1 MAIRRSGGGGV
12 RQGREGELPAVVS
25 APAVKRGV
33 APRLY
38 ERAFRILAGRIARG
52 ALAPGERLL
61 ESRVALEFGISRAP
75 ARQALAELA
84 AAGLVRK
91 VEGHGYAVVDAPAV
105 LDPPGA
111 HPLSSHPPAGGG
123 ERLTAAPSWERIYRE
138 AEAEI
143 AARIAFG
150 SWRITETE
158 LAAAYGVS
166 RTVAREVLARLQQRG
181 LVRKDDKSRWF
192 APALTPDYVDELY
205 EMRRLLEPV
214 ALTKAMPLV
223 PPGYVAAMRNRL
235 DAALAQAATIE
246 SAVLNSLEEEL
257 HVGLLG
263 HCGNCT
269 LMEALGRYQSLL
281 IAHRFLYGAAPRL
294 YEVEP
299 FLPEHIAIVE
309 RLEAGVV
316 TEAAELLADHL
327 ARASERAIARI
338 AVVAGSFDLQPL
350 PYLKP
355 L

>member
-1 MAIRRSGGGGV
+1 MDNRPPAAGNMAAAQSG
-12 RQGREGELPAVVS
+12 A
-25 APAVKRGV
+25 

-38 ERAFRILAGRIARG
+38 ERAFRILAGRIAQG
-52 ALAPGERLL
+52 ALAPGELLL

-84 AAGLVRK
+84 NAGLVRK
-91 VEGHGYAVVDAPAV
+91 AEGHGYAVVAAPAA
-105 LDPPGA
+105 LAAGS
-111 HPLSSHPPAGGG
+111 HPLAGGG

-150 SWRITETE
+150 SWRITETD

-192 APALTPDYVDELY
+192 APALTPDYVAELY

-214 ALTKAMPLV
+214 ALTKAMPRV
-223 PPGYVAAMRNRL
+223 PPGTIGAMRSRL

-246 SAVLNSLEEEL
+246 SAVLDSLEEEL

-263 HCGNCT
+263 HCGNGT

-309 RLEAGVV
+309 RLERGAVV
-316 TEAAELLADHL
+316 TAAGLLAEHL
-327 ARASERAIARI
+327 ACASERAIARI
-338 AVVAGSFDLQPL
+338 ALVAGSFDPQPL
-350 PYLKP
+350 PYLEP

>member
-1 MAIRRSGGGGV
+1 MDETPPAAGNVVAAQSG
-12 RQGREGELPAVVS
+12 A
-25 APAVKRGV
+25 

-38 ERAFRILAGRIARG
+38 ERAFRILAGRIAQG
-52 ALAPGERLL
+52 ALVSGERLL

-75 ARQALAELA
+75 ARQALAELE

-91 VEGHGYAVVDAPAV
+91 IDGHGYAVVDAPAALASAAV
-105 LDPPGA
+105 P
-111 HPLSSHPPAGGG
+111 HPLAGG
-123 ERLTAAPSWERIYRE
+123 ERLTAAPSWERIYRD

-166 RTVAREVLARLQQRG
+166 RTVAREVLARLQQSG

-192 APALTPDYVDELY
+192 APALTPDYVAELY

-214 ALTKAMPLV
+214 ALTKAMPRV
-223 PPGYVAAMRNRL
+223 PPGTIGAMRGHL
-235 DAALAQAATIE
+235 DAALAQATTID
-246 SAVLNSLEEEL
+246 SAVLDSLEEEL

-263 HCGNCT
+263 HCGNGT

-294 YEVEP
+294 YEIEP

-309 RLEAGVV
+309 RLEIGAVV
-316 TEAAELLADHL
+316 AAAELLAEHL
-327 ARASERAIARI
+327 ACASERAIARI
-338 AVVAGSFDLQPL
+338 ALVAGSFDPQPL
-350 PYLKP
+350 PYLEP

>member
-1 MAIRRSGGGGV
+1 M
-12 RQGREGELPAVVS
+12 RQGREGQPSAVAS
-25 APAVKRGV
+25 APAAQSGV

-38 ERAFRILAGRIARG
+38 ERAFKILAGRIARG

-61 ESRVALEFGISRAP
+61 ESRIALEFGISRAP

-105 LDPPGA
+105 LDPPGS
-111 HPLSSHPPAGGG
+111 HPLAGGG

-158 LAAAYGVS
+158 MAAAYGVS

-214 ALTKAMPLV
+214 ALAKAMPLV
-223 PPGYVAAMRNRL
+223 PPGYVAAMRHRL

-246 SAVLNSLEEEL
+246 STVLDSLEEEL

-263 HCGNCT
+263 HCGNRT

-309 RLEAGVV
+309 RLEAGAV
-316 TEAAELLADHL
+316 TEAAERLAEHL

-338 AVVAGSFDLQPL
+338 ALVAGSFDLQPL

>member
-1 MAIRRSGGGGV
+1 MDDRQPAASTMVAGQSG
-12 RQGREGELPAVVS
+12 A
-25 APAVKRGV
+25 

-38 ERAFRILAGRIARG
+38 ERAFQILAGRIAQG
-52 ALAPGERLL
+52 MLAPGERLL

-84 AAGLVRK
+84 ATGLVRK
-91 VEGHGYAVVDAPAV
+91 VDGHGYAVVDAPAA
-105 LDPPGA
+105 LAAGS
-111 HPLSSHPPAGGG
+111 HPLAGGS

-150 SWRITETE
+150 SWRVTETE

-214 ALTKAMPLV
+214 ALAKAMPNV

-235 DAALAQAATIE
+235 DDALARAATIE
-246 SAVLNSLEEEL
+246 SAGLDSLEEEL

-263 HCGNCT
+263 HCGNRT
-269 LMEALGRYQSLL
+269 LMEALGLYQSLL

-309 RLEAGVV
+309 RLEDGAVAAAAG
-316 TEAAELLADHL
+316 LLAEHL

-338 AVVAGSFDLQPL
+338 ALVAGSFDLQPL
-350 PYLKP
+350 PYLEP